1 MQDFTTTI
9 QVSNST
15 EEVYKAINNVRAWW
29 QGEIIGQTDTLNN
42 EFTYQMKDVHFSKQ
56 KIVEL
61 IPNKKV
67 VWKVTESSLKF
78 PIPTEW
84 TGSTIEFLIENVDG
98 NTQVKFT
105 HKGLVPAFEC
115 YNNCSWAWGQLI
127 QTSLKSL
134 IETGQGVNV
143 FN

>member
-15 EEVYKAINNVRAWW
+15 EEVYTAINNVRAWW
-29 QGEIIGQTDTLNN
+29 QGEIFGQTDSLNS

-67 VWKVTESSLKF
+67 VWQVTESNLKF
-78 PIPTEW
+78 PTPTEW
-84 TGSTIEFLIENVDG
+84 TGSTIEFSIENVNG
-98 NTQVKFT
+98 TTHVKFT

-134 IETGQGVNV
+134 IETGEGVSV